1 MSDECEILVY
11 GGINIDLVTRSETF
25 PAPGQTILGNEFIT
39 YPGGKGANQAVAI
52 SRMGLRVSL
61 IGCVG
66 NDVFGPGLV
75 QGLEE
80 KGVGVAGVSMIEG
93 KHSGVAVINIDD
105 HAQNQIIQVHG
116 ANANAEDELAMQLIE
131 ETPSL
136 KYLLIQLETP
146 ISVSASL
153 AKKAKL
159 KGGTVILDPGPTR
172 PITDNLLQSVDVI
185 TPNETEAEYLTGIE
199 VKDVESGFSAAH
211 KISSMGIQDV
221 IVKMGAQGALYVG
234 KNCEFQVPA
243 IEVNALDSVAAGDAF
258 NGGLVYALYSGWSIE
273 KCIQWAVCCGGVA
286 TSRIG
291 AQDSMPLKSEI
302 VETYKKNFG
311 RLTS

>member
-39 YPGGKGANQAVAI
+39 YPGGKGANQAVGI
-52 SRMGLRVSL
+52 SRMGLQVDL

-80 KGVGVAGVSMIEG
+80 KGVGVAGVSIIEG

-116 ANANAEDELAMQLIE
+116 ANANAEDELAMQLME

-172 PITDNLLQSVDVI
+172 PITDDLLQSVDVI

-211 KISSMGIQDV
+211 KISSMGIQHV

-234 KNCEFQVPA
+234 KNCGFHVPA
-243 IEVNALDSVAAGDAF
+243 IKVNPLDSVAAGDAF
-258 NGGLVYALYSGWSIE
+258 NGALTFAMFNGWALEDSLR
-273 KCIQWAVCCGGVA
+273 WAVCAGGIA
-286 TSRIG
+286 TTRSG
-291 AQDSMPLKSEI
+291 AQDSMPIRDE
-302 VETYKKNFG
+302 VEKAFRENF
-311 RLTS
+311 S

>member
-39 YPGGKGANQAVAI
+39 YPGGKGANQAVGI

-80 KGVGVAGVSMIEG
+80 KGVGVAGVSIIEG

-116 ANANAEDELAMQLIE
+116 ANANAEDELAMQLME

-172 PITDNLLQSVDVI
+172 PITDDLLQSVDVI

-199 VKDVESGFSAAH
+199 VKDVESGFRAAH
-211 KISSMGIQDV
+211 KISSMGIQHV

-234 KNCEFQVPA
+234 KNCGFHVPA
-243 IEVNALDSVAAGDAF
+243 IKVNALDSVAAGDAF
-258 NGGLVYALYSGWSIE
+258 NGALTFAMFNGWALEDSLR
-273 KCIQWAVCCGGVA
+273 WAVCAGGIA
-286 TSRIG
+286 TTRSG
-291 AQDSMPLKSEI
+291 AQDSMPTRDE
-302 VETYKKNFG
+302 VEKAFRENF
-311 RLTS
+311 S

>member
-39 YPGGKGANQAVAI
+39 YPGGKGANQAVGI

-80 KGVGVAGVSMIEG
+80 KGVGVAGVSIIEG

-116 ANANAEDELAMQLIE
+116 ANANAEDELAMQLME

-172 PITDNLLQSVDVI
+172 PITDDLLQSVDVI

-211 KISSMGIQDV
+211 KISSMGIQHV

-234 KNCEFQVPA
+234 KNCGFHVPA
-243 IEVNALDSVAAGDAF
+243 IKVNPLDSVAAGDAF
-258 NGGLVYALYSGWSIE
+258 NGALTFAMFNGWALEDSLR
-273 KCIQWAVCCGGVA
+273 WAVCAGGIA
-286 TSRIG
+286 TTRSG
-291 AQDSMPLKSEI
+291 AQDSMPTRDEVGKAFRE
-302 VETYKKNFG
+302 NF
-311 RLTS
+311 S

>member
-39 YPGGKGANQAVAI
+39 YPGGKGANQAVGI

-80 KGVGVAGVSMIEG
+80 KGVGVAGVSIIEG

-116 ANANAEDELAMQLIE
+116 ANANAEDELAMQLME

-146 ISVSASL
+146 ISVSALL

-172 PITDNLLQSVDVI
+172 PITDDLLQSVDVI

-211 KISSMGIQDV
+211 KISSMGIQHV

-234 KNCEFQVPA
+234 KNCGFHVPA
-243 IEVNALDSVAAGDAF
+243 IKVNALDSVAAGDAF
-258 NGGLVYALYSGWSIE
+258 NGALTFAMFNGWALEDSLR
-273 KCIQWAVCCGGVA
+273 WAVCAGGIA
-286 TSRIG
+286 TTRSG
-291 AQDSMPLKSEI
+291 AQDSMPTRDE
-302 VETYKKNFG
+302 VEKAFRENF
-311 RLTS
+311 S

>member
-39 YPGGKGANQAVAI
+39 YPGGKGANQAVGI

-80 KGVGVAGVSMIEG
+80 KGVGVAGVSIIEG

-116 ANANAEDELAMQLIE
+116 ANANAEDELAMQLME

-172 PITDNLLQSVDVI
+172 PITDDLLQSVDVI

-211 KISSMGIQDV
+211 KISSMGIQHV

-234 KNCEFQVPA
+234 KNCGFHVPA
-243 IEVNALDSVAAGDAF
+243 IKVNPLDSVAAGDAF
-258 NGGLVYALYSGWSIE
+258 NGALTFAMFNGWALEDSLR
-273 KCIQWAVCCGGVA
+273 WAVCAGGIA
-286 TSRIG
+286 TTRSG
-291 AQDSMPLKSEI
+291 AQDSMPTRDE
-302 VETYKKNFG
+302 VEKAFRENF
-311 RLTS
+311 S

>member
-39 YPGGKGANQAVAI
+39 YPGGKGANQAVGI
-52 SRMGLRVSL
+52 SRMGLRVDL

-80 KGVGVAGVSMIEG
+80 KGVGVAGVSIIEG

-116 ANANAEDELAMQLIE
+116 ANANAEDELAMQLME

-146 ISVSASL
+146 ISVSALL

-172 PITDNLLQSVDVI
+172 PITDDLLQSVDVI

-211 KISSMGIQDV
+211 KISSMGIQHV

-234 KNCEFQVPA
+234 KNCGFHVPA
-243 IEVNALDSVAAGDAF
+243 IKVNPLDSVAAGDAF
-258 NGGLVYALYSGWSIE
+258 NGALTFAMFNGWALEDSLR
-273 KCIQWAVCCGGVA
+273 WAVCAGGIA
-286 TSRIG
+286 TTRSG
-291 AQDSMPLKSEI
+291 AQDSMPTRDE
-302 VETYKKNFG
+302 VEKAFRENF
-311 RLTS
+311 S

>member
-39 YPGGKGANQAVAI
+39 YPGGKGANQAVGI

-80 KGVGVAGVSMIEG
+80 KGVGVAGVSIIEG
-93 KHSGVAVINIDD
+93 KHSGVAVINIDE

-116 ANANAEDELAMQLIE
+116 ANANAEDELAMQLME

-172 PITDNLLQSVDVI
+172 PITDDLLQSVDVI

-211 KISSMGIQDV
+211 KISSMGIQHV

-234 KNCEFQVPA
+234 KNCGFHVPA
-243 IEVNALDSVAAGDAF
+243 IKVNPLDSVAAGDAF
-258 NGGLVYALYSGWSIE
+258 NGALTFAMFNGWALEDSLR
-273 KCIQWAVCCGGVA
+273 WAVCAGGIA
-286 TSRIG
+286 TTRSG
-291 AQDSMPLKSEI
+291 AQDSMPTRDE
-302 VETYKKNFG
+302 VEKAFRENF
-311 RLTS
+311 S

>member
-39 YPGGKGANQAVAI
+39 YPGGKGANQAVGI

-80 KGVGVAGVSMIEG
+80 KGVGVAGVSIIEG

-116 ANANAEDELAMQLIE
+116 ANANAEDELAMQLME

-172 PITDNLLQSVDVI
+172 PITDDLLQSVDVI
-185 TPNETEAEYLTGIE
+185 TPNETEADYLTGIE

-211 KISSMGIQDV
+211 KISSMGIQHV

-234 KNCEFQVPA
+234 KNCGFHVPA
-243 IEVNALDSVAAGDAF
+243 IKVNPLDSVAAGDAF
-258 NGGLVYALYSGWSIE
+258 NGALTFAMFNGWALEDSLR
-273 KCIQWAVCCGGVA
+273 WAVCAGGIA
-286 TSRIG
+286 TTRSG
-291 AQDSMPLKSEI
+291 AQDSMPTRDE
-302 VETYKKNFG
+302 VEKAFRENF
-311 RLTS
+311 S

>member
-39 YPGGKGANQAVAI
+39 YPGGKGANQAVGI

-80 KGVGVAGVSMIEG
+80 KGVGVAGVSIIEG

-116 ANANAEDELAMQLIE
+116 ANANAEDELAMQLME

-172 PITDNLLQSVDVI
+172 PITDDLLQSVDVI

-199 VKDVESGFSAAH
+199 VKDVESGFRAAH
-211 KISSMGIQDV
+211 KISSMGIQHV

-234 KNCEFQVPA
+234 KNCGFHVPA
-243 IEVNALDSVAAGDAF
+243 IKVNPLDSVAAGDAF
-258 NGGLVYALYSGWSIE
+258 NGALTFAMFNGWALEDSLR
-273 KCIQWAVCCGGVA
+273 WAVCAGGIA
-286 TSRIG
+286 TTRSG
-291 AQDSMPLKSEI
+291 AQDSMPTRDE
-302 VETYKKNFG
+302 VEKAFRENF
-311 RLTS
+311 S

>member
-39 YPGGKGANQAVAI
+39 YPGGKGANQAVGI

-80 KGVGVAGVSMIEG
+80 KGVGVAGVSIIEG

-116 ANANAEDELAMQLIE
+116 ANANAEDELAMQLME
-131 ETPSL
+131 ETLSL

-146 ISVSASL
+146 ISVSALL

-172 PITDNLLQSVDVI
+172 PITDDLLQSVDVI

-211 KISSMGIQDV
+211 KISSMGIQHV

-234 KNCEFQVPA
+234 KNCGFHVPA
-243 IEVNALDSVAAGDAF
+243 IKVNPLDSVAAGDAF
-258 NGGLVYALYSGWSIE
+258 NGALTFAMFNGWALEDSLR
-273 KCIQWAVCCGGVA
+273 WAVCAGGIA
-286 TSRIG
+286 TTRSG
-291 AQDSMPLKSEI
+291 AQDSMPTRDE
-302 VETYKKNFG
+302 VEKAFRENF
-311 RLTS
+311 S

>member
-39 YPGGKGANQAVAI
+39 YPGGKGANQAVGI

-80 KGVGVAGVSMIEG
+80 KGVGVAGVSIIEG

-116 ANANAEDELAMQLIE
+116 ANANAEDELAMQLME

-172 PITDNLLQSVDVI
+172 PITDDLLQSVDVI

-199 VKDVESGFSAAH
+199 VKDVESGFSAAL
-211 KISSMGIQDV
+211 KISSMGIQHV

-234 KNCEFQVPA
+234 KNCGFHVPA
-243 IEVNALDSVAAGDAF
+243 IKVNPLDSVAAGDAF
-258 NGGLVYALYSGWSIE
+258 NGALTFAMFNGWALEDSLR
-273 KCIQWAVCCGGVA
+273 WAVCAGGIA
-286 TSRIG
+286 TTRSG
-291 AQDSMPLKSEI
+291 AQDSMPTRDE
-302 VETYKKNFG
+302 VEKAFRENF
-311 RLTS
+311 S

>member
-80 KGVGVAGVSMIEG
+80 KGVGVAGVSIIEG

-116 ANANAEDELAMQLIE
+116 ANANAEDELAMQLME

-172 PITDNLLQSVDVI
+172 PITDDLLQSVDVI

-211 KISSMGIQDV
+211 KISSMGIQHV

-234 KNCEFQVPA
+234 KNCGFHVPA
-243 IEVNALDSVAAGDAF
+243 IKVNALDSVAAGDAF
-258 NGGLVYALYSGWSIE
+258 NGVLTFAMFNGWALEDSLR
-273 KCIQWAVCCGGVA
+273 WAVCAGGIA
-286 TSRIG
+286 TTRSG
-291 AQDSMPLKSEI
+291 AQDSMPTRDE
-302 VETYKKNFG
+302 VEKAFRENF
-311 RLTS
+311 S

>member
-39 YPGGKGANQAVAI
+39 YPGGKGANQAVGI

-80 KGVGVAGVSMIEG
+80 KGVGVAGVSIIEG

-116 ANANAEDELAMQLIE
+116 ANANAEDELAMQLME

-172 PITDNLLQSVDVI
+172 PITDDLLQSVDVI

-211 KISSMGIQDV
+211 KISSMGIQHV

-234 KNCEFQVPA
+234 KNCGFHVPA
-243 IEVNALDSVAAGDAF
+243 IKVNALDSVAAGDAF
-258 NGGLVYALYSGWSIE
+258 NSAFTFAMFNGWALEDSLR
-273 KCIQWAVCCGGVA
+273 WAVCAGGIA
-286 TSRIG
+286 TTRSG
-291 AQDSMPLKSEI
+291 AQDSMPIRDE
-302 VETYKKNFG
+302 VEKAFRENF
-311 RLTS
+311 S

>member
-39 YPGGKGANQAVAI
+39 YPGGKGANQAVGI

-66 NDVFGPGLV
+66 NDIFGPGLV

-80 KGVGVAGVSMIEG
+80 KGVGVAGVSIIEG

-116 ANANAEDELAMQLIE
+116 ANANAEDELAMQLME

-172 PITDNLLQSVDVI
+172 PITDDLLQSVDVI

-211 KISSMGIQDV
+211 KISSMGIQHV

-234 KNCEFQVPA
+234 KNCGFHVPA
-243 IEVNALDSVAAGDAF
+243 IKVNPLDSVAAGDAF
-258 NGGLVYALYSGWSIE
+258 NGALTFAMFNGWALEDSLR
-273 KCIQWAVCCGGVA
+273 WAVCAGGIA
-286 TSRIG
+286 TTRSG
-291 AQDSMPLKSEI
+291 AQDSMPTRDE
-302 VETYKKNFG
+302 VEKAFRENF
-311 RLTS
+311 S

>member
-25 PAPGQTILGNEFIT
+25 PAPGQTILGNDFIT
-39 YPGGKGANQAVAI
+39 YPCGKGANQAVGI

-80 KGVGVAGVSMIEG
+80 KGVGVAGVSIIEG

-116 ANANAEDELAMQLIE
+116 ANANAEDELAMQLME

-172 PITDNLLQSVDVI
+172 PITDDLLQSVDVI

-211 KISSMGIQDV
+211 KISSMGIQHV

-234 KNCEFQVPA
+234 KNCGFHVPA
-243 IEVNALDSVAAGDAF
+243 IKVNPLDSVAAGAAF
-258 NGGLVYALYSGWSIE
+258 NGALTFAMFNGWALEDSLR
-273 KCIQWAVCCGGVA
+273 WAVCAGGIA
-286 TSRIG
+286 TTRSG
-291 AQDSMPLKSEI
+291 AQDSMPTRDE
-302 VETYKKNFG
+302 VEKAFRENF
-311 RLTS
+311 S

>member
-39 YPGGKGANQAVAI
+39 YPGGKGANQAVGI

-80 KGVGVAGVSMIEG
+80 KGVGVAGVSIIEG

-116 ANANAEDELAMQLIE
+116 ANANAEDKLAMQLME
-131 ETPSL
+131 ETLSL

-172 PITDNLLQSVDVI
+172 PITDDLLQSVDVI

-211 KISSMGIQDV
+211 KISSMGIQHV

-234 KNCEFQVPA
+234 KNCGFHVPA
-243 IEVNALDSVAAGDAF
+243 IKVNALDSVAAGDAF
-258 NGGLVYALYSGWSIE
+258 NGALTFAMFNGWALEDSLR
-273 KCIQWAVCCGGVA
+273 WAVCAGGIA
-286 TSRIG
+286 TTRSG
-291 AQDSMPLKSEI
+291 AQDSMPTRDE
-302 VETYKKNFG
+302 VEKAFRENF
-311 RLTS
+311 S

>member
-39 YPGGKGANQAVAI
+39 YPGGKGANQAVGI
-52 SRMGLRVSL
+52 SRMGLQVDL

-66 NDVFGPGLV
+66 KDVFGPGLV

-80 KGVGVAGVSMIEG
+80 KGVGVAGVSIIEG

-116 ANANAEDELAMQLIE
+116 ANANAEDELAMQLME

-172 PITDNLLQSVDVI
+172 PITDDLLQSVDVI

-211 KISSMGIQDV
+211 KISSMGIQHV

-234 KNCEFQVPA
+234 KNCGFHVPA
-243 IEVNALDSVAAGDAF
+243 IKVNPLDSVAAGDAF
-258 NGGLVYALYSGWSIE
+258 NGALTFAMFNGWALEDSLR
-273 KCIQWAVCCGGVA
+273 WAVCAGGIA
-286 TSRIG
+286 TTRSG
-291 AQDSMPLKSEI
+291 AQDSMPIRDE
-302 VETYKKNFG
+302 VEKAFRENF
-311 RLTS
+311 S

>member
-39 YPGGKGANQAVAI
+39 YPGGKGANQAVGI

-80 KGVGVAGVSMIEG
+80 KGVGVAGVSIIEG

-172 PITDNLLQSVDVI
+172 PITDDLLQSVDVI

-211 KISSMGIQDV
+211 KISSMGIQHV

-234 KNCEFQVPA
+234 KNCGFHVPA
-243 IEVNALDSVAAGDAF
+243 IKVNPLDSVAAGDAF
-258 NGGLVYALYSGWSIE
+258 NGALTFAMFNGWALEDSLR
-273 KCIQWAVCCGGVA
+273 WAVCAGGIA
-286 TSRIG
+286 TTRSG
-291 AQDSMPLKSEI
+291 AQDSMPTRDE
-302 VETYKKNFG
+302 VEKAFRENF
-311 RLTS
+311 S

>member
-39 YPGGKGANQAVAI
+39 YPGGKGANQAVGI

-80 KGVGVAGVSMIEG
+80 KGVGVAGVSIIEG

-116 ANANAEDELAMQLIE
+116 ANANAEDELAMQLME

-146 ISVSASL
+146 ISVSALL

-172 PITDNLLQSVDVI
+172 PITDDLLQSVDVI

-211 KISSMGIQDV
+211 KISSMGIQHV

-234 KNCEFQVPA
+234 KNCGFHVPA
-243 IEVNALDSVAAGDAF
+243 IKVNPLDSVAAGDAF
-258 NGGLVYALYSGWSIE
+258 NGALTFAMFNGWALEDSLR
-273 KCIQWAVCCGGVA
+273 WAVCAGGIA
-286 TSRIG
+286 TTRSG
-291 AQDSMPLKSEI
+291 AQDSMPTRDE
-302 VETYKKNFG
+302 VEKAFRENF
-311 RLTS
+311 S

>member
-39 YPGGKGANQAVAI
+39 YPGGKGANQAVGI

-61 IGCVG
+61 IGCVV

-80 KGVGVAGVSMIEG
+80 KGVGVAGVSIIEG
-93 KHSGVAVINIDD
+93 KHSGDAVINIDD
-105 HAQNQIIQVHG
+105 HAQNLIIQVHG
-116 ANANAEDELAMQLIE
+116 ANANAEYELAMQLME

-172 PITDNLLQSVDVI
+172 PITDDLLQSVDVI

-211 KISSMGIQDV
+211 KISSMGIQHV

-234 KNCEFQVPA
+234 KNCGFHVPA
-243 IEVNALDSVAAGDAF
+243 IKVNPLDSVAAGDAF
-258 NGGLVYALYSGWSIE
+258 NGALTFAMFNGWALEDSLR
-273 KCIQWAVCCGGVA
+273 WAVCAGGIA
-286 TSRIG
+286 TTRSG
-291 AQDSMPLKSEI
+291 AQDSMPTRDE
-302 VETYKKNFG
+302 VEKAFRENF
-311 RLTS
+311 S

>member
-39 YPGGKGANQAVAI
+39 YPGGKGANQAVGI

-80 KGVGVAGVSMIEG
+80 KGVGVAGVSIIEG

-172 PITDNLLQSVDVI
+172 PITDDLLQSVDVI

-211 KISSMGIQDV
+211 KISSMGIQHV

-234 KNCEFQVPA
+234 ENCGFHVPA
-243 IEVNALDSVAAGDAF
+243 IKVNPLDSVAAGDAF
-258 NGGLVYALYSGWSIE
+258 NGALTFAMFNGWALEDSLR
-273 KCIQWAVCCGGVA
+273 WAVCAGGIA
-286 TSRIG
+286 TTRSG
-291 AQDSMPLKSEI
+291 AQDSMPTRDE
-302 VETYKKNFG
+302 VEKAFRENF
-311 RLTS
+311 S

>member
-80 KGVGVAGVSMIEG
+80 KGVGIAGVSIIEG

-105 HAQNQIIQVHG
+105 HSQNQIIQVHG
-116 ANANAEDELAMQLIE
+116 ANANAEDKLAMQLME
-131 ETPSL
+131 ETLSL

-172 PITDNLLQSVDVI
+172 PITDDLLQYVDVI

-211 KISSMGIQDV
+211 KISSMDIQHV

-234 KNCEFQVPA
+234 NNCEFHVPA
-243 IEVNALDSVAAGDAF
+243 IKVNPLDSVAAGDAF
-258 NGGLVYALYSGWSIE
+258 NGALTFAMFNGWALEDSLR
-273 KCIQWAVCCGGVA
+273 WAVCAGGIA
-286 TSRIG
+286 TTRSG
-291 AQDSMPLKSEI
+291 AQDSMPIRDE
-302 VETYKKNFG
+302 VEKVFRENF
-311 RLTS
+311 S

>member
-39 YPGGKGANQAVAI
+39 YPGGKGANQAVGI

-80 KGVGVAGVSMIEG
+80 KGVGVAGVSIIEG

-116 ANANAEDELAMQLIE
+116 ANANAEDELAMQLME

-146 ISVSASL
+146 ISVSALL

-172 PITDNLLQSVDVI
+172 PITDDLLQSVDVI

-211 KISSMGIQDV
+211 KISSMGIQHV

-234 KNCEFQVPA
+234 KNCGFHVPA
-243 IEVNALDSVAAGDAF
+243 IKVNPLDSVAAGDAF
-258 NGGLVYALYSGWSIE
+258 NGALTVAMFNGWALEDSLR
-273 KCIQWAVCCGGVA
+273 WAVCAGGIA
-286 TSRIG
+286 TTRSG
-291 AQDSMPLKSEI
+291 AQDSMPTRDE
-302 VETYKKNFG
+302 VEKAFRENF
-311 RLTS
+311 S

>member
-39 YPGGKGANQAVAI
+39 YPGGKGANQAVGI

-80 KGVGVAGVSMIEG
+80 KGVGVAGVSIIEG

-116 ANANAEDELAMQLIE
+116 ANANAEDELAMQLME

-172 PITDNLLQSVDVI
+172 PITDDLLQSVDVI

-211 KISSMGIQDV
+211 KISSMGIQHV

-234 KNCEFQVPA
+234 KNCGFHVPA
-243 IEVNALDSVAAGDAF
+243 IKVNPLDSVAAGDAF
-258 NGGLVYALYSGWSIE
+258 NGDLTFAMFNGWALEDSLR
-273 KCIQWAVCCGGVA
+273 WAVCAGGIA
-286 TSRIG
+286 TTRSG
-291 AQDSMPLKSEI
+291 AQDSMPTRDE
-302 VETYKKNFG
+302 VEKAFRENF
-311 RLTS
+311 S

>member
-39 YPGGKGANQAVAI
+39 YPGGKGANQAVGI

-80 KGVGVAGVSMIEG
+80 KGVGVAGVSIIEG

-116 ANANAEDELAMQLIE
+116 ANANAENELAMQLME

-136 KYLLIQLETP
+136 KYLLIQLEIP

-172 PITDNLLQSVDVI
+172 PITDDLLQSVDVI

-211 KISSMGIQDV
+211 KISSMGIQHV

-234 KNCEFQVPA
+234 KNCGFHVPA
-243 IEVNALDSVAAGDAF
+243 IKVNPLDSVAAGDAF
-258 NGGLVYALYSGWSIE
+258 NGALTFAMFNGWALEDSLR
-273 KCIQWAVCCGGVA
+273 WAVCAGGIA
-286 TSRIG
+286 TTRSG
-291 AQDSMPLKSEI
+291 AQDSMPTRDE
-302 VETYKKNFG
+302 VEKAFRENF
-311 RLTS
+311 S

>member
-39 YPGGKGANQAVAI
+39 YPGGKGANQAVGI

-80 KGVGVAGVSMIEG
+80 KGVGVAGVSIIEG

-116 ANANAEDELAMQLIE
+116 ANANAKDELAMQLME

-146 ISVSASL
+146 ISVSALL

-172 PITDNLLQSVDVI
+172 PITDDLLQSVDVI

-211 KISSMGIQDV
+211 KISSMGIQHV

-234 KNCEFQVPA
+234 KNCGFHVPA
-243 IEVNALDSVAAGDAF
+243 IKVNPLDSVAAGDAF
-258 NGGLVYALYSGWSIE
+258 NGALTFAMFNGWALEDSLR
-273 KCIQWAVCCGGVA
+273 WAVCAGGIA
-286 TSRIG
+286 TPRSG
-291 AQDSMPLKSEI
+291 AQGSMPTRDE
-302 VETYKKNFG
+302 VEKAFRENF
-311 RLTS
+311 S

>member
-39 YPGGKGANQAVAI
+39 YPGGKGANQAVGI
-52 SRMGLRVSL
+52 SRMGLRVDL

-80 KGVGVAGVSMIEG
+80 KGVGVAGVSIIEG

-116 ANANAEDELAMQLIE
+116 ANANAEDELAMQLME

-172 PITDNLLQSVDVI
+172 PITDDLLQSVDVI

-211 KISSMGIQDV
+211 KISSMGIQHV

-234 KNCEFQVPA
+234 KNCGFHVPA
-243 IEVNALDSVAAGDAF
+243 IKVNPLDSVAAGDAF
-258 NGGLVYALYSGWSIE
+258 NGALTFAMFNGWALEDSLR
-273 KCIQWAVCCGGVA
+273 WAVCAGGIA
-286 TSRIG
+286 TTRSG
-291 AQDSMPLKSEI
+291 AQDSMPTRDE
-302 VETYKKNFG
+302 VEKAFRENF
-311 RLTS
+311 S

>member
-39 YPGGKGANQAVAI
+39 YPGGKGANQAVGI

-66 NDVFGPGLV
+66 NDIFGPGLV

-80 KGVGVAGVSMIEG
+80 KGVGVAGVSIIEG

-116 ANANAEDELAMQLIE
+116 ANANAEDELAMQLME

-146 ISVSASL
+146 ISVSALL

-172 PITDNLLQSVDVI
+172 PITDDLLQSVDVI

-211 KISSMGIQDV
+211 KISSMGIQHV

-234 KNCEFQVPA
+234 KNCGFHVPA
-243 IEVNALDSVAAGDAF
+243 IKVNPLDSVAAGDAF
-258 NGGLVYALYSGWSIE
+258 NGALTFAMFNGWALEDSLR
-273 KCIQWAVCCGGVA
+273 WAVCAGGIA
-286 TSRIG
+286 TTRSG
-291 AQDSMPLKSEI
+291 AQDSMPTRDE
-302 VETYKKNFG
+302 VEKAFRENF
-311 RLTS
+311 S

>member
-39 YPGGKGANQAVAI
+39 YPGGKGANQAVGI

-80 KGVGVAGVSMIEG
+80 KGVGVAGVSIIEG

-116 ANANAEDELAMQLIE
+116 ANANAEDELAMQLME

-172 PITDNLLQSVDVI
+172 PITDDLLQSVDVI

-199 VKDVESGFSAAH
+199 VKDVASGFSAAH
-211 KISSMGIQDV
+211 KISSMGIQHV

-234 KNCEFQVPA
+234 KNCGFHVPA
-243 IEVNALDSVAAGDAF
+243 IKVNALDSVAAGDAF
-258 NGGLVYALYSGWSIE
+258 NGALTFAMFNGWALEDSLR
-273 KCIQWAVCCGGVA
+273 WAVCAGGIA
-286 TSRIG
+286 TTRSG
-291 AQDSMPLKSEI
+291 AQDSMPTRDE
-302 VETYKKNFG
+302 VEKAFRENF
-311 RLTS
+311 S

>member
-39 YPGGKGANQAVAI
+39 YPGGKGANQAVGI
-52 SRMGLRVSL
+52 SRMGLQVDL

-80 KGVGVAGVSMIEG
+80 KGVGVAGVSIIEG

-116 ANANAEDELAMQLIE
+116 ANANAEDELAMQLME

-159 KGGTVILDPGPTR
+159 KGSTVILDPGPTR
-172 PITDNLLQSVDVI
+172 PITDDLLQSVDVI

-211 KISSMGIQDV
+211 KISSMGIQHV

-234 KNCEFQVPA
+234 KNCGFHVPA
-243 IEVNALDSVAAGDAF
+243 IKVNPLDSVAAGDAF
-258 NGGLVYALYSGWSIE
+258 NGALTFAMFNGWALEDSLR
-273 KCIQWAVCCGGVA
+273 WAVCAGGIA
-286 TSRIG
+286 TTRSG
-291 AQDSMPLKSEI
+291 AQDSMPTRDE
-302 VETYKKNFG
+302 VEKAFRENF
-311 RLTS
+311 S

>member
-39 YPGGKGANQAVAI
+39 YPGGKGANQAVGI
-52 SRMGLRVSL
+52 SRMGLRVDL

-80 KGVGVAGVSMIEG
+80 KGVGVAGVSIIEG

-172 PITDNLLQSVDVI
+172 PITDDLLQSVDVI

-211 KISSMGIQDV
+211 KISSMGIQHV

-234 KNCEFQVPA
+234 KNCGFHVPA
-243 IEVNALDSVAAGDAF
+243 IKVNPLDSVAAGDAF
-258 NGGLVYALYSGWSIE
+258 NGALTFAMFNGWALEDSLR
-273 KCIQWAVCCGGVA
+273 WAVCAGGIA
-286 TSRIG
+286 TTRSG
-291 AQDSMPLKSEI
+291 AQDSMPTRDE
-302 VETYKKNFG
+302 VEKAFRENF
-311 RLTS
+311 S

>member
-39 YPGGKGANQAVAI
+39 YPGGKGANQAVGI

-66 NDVFGPGLV
+66 NDIFGPGLV

-80 KGVGVAGVSMIEG
+80 KGVGVAGVSIIEG

-172 PITDNLLQSVDVI
+172 PITDDLLQSVDVI

-211 KISSMGIQDV
+211 KISSMGIQHV

-234 KNCEFQVPA
+234 KNCGFHVPA
-243 IEVNALDSVAAGDAF
+243 IKVNPLDSVAAGDAF
-258 NGGLVYALYSGWSIE
+258 NGALTFAMFNGWALEDSLR
-273 KCIQWAVCCGGVA
+273 WAVCAGGIA
-286 TSRIG
+286 TTRSG
-291 AQDSMPLKSEI
+291 AQDSMPTRDE
-302 VETYKKNFG
+302 VEKAFRENF
-311 RLTS
+311 S

>member
-39 YPGGKGANQAVAI
+39 YPGGKGANQAVGI

-80 KGVGVAGVSMIEG
+80 KGVGVAGVSIIEG

-116 ANANAEDELAMQLIE
+116 ANANAEDELAMQLME

-172 PITDNLLQSVDVI
+172 PITDDLLQSVDVI

-211 KISSMGIQDV
+211 KISSMGIQHV

-234 KNCEFQVPA
+234 KNCGFHVPA
-243 IEVNALDSVAAGDAF
+243 IKVNALDSVAAGDAF
-258 NGGLVYALYSGWSIE
+258 NSAFTFAMFNGWALEDSLR
-273 KCIQWAVCCGGVA
+273 WAVCAGGIA
-286 TSRIG
+286 TTRSG
-291 AQDSMPLKSEI
+291 AQDSMPTRDE
-302 VETYKKNFG
+302 VEKAFRENF
-311 RLTS
+311 S

>member
-39 YPGGKGANQAVAI
+39 YPGGKGANQAVGI

-80 KGVGVAGVSMIEG
+80 KGVGVAGVSIIEG

-116 ANANAEDELAMQLIE
+116 ANANDEDELAMQLME

-172 PITDNLLQSVDVI
+172 PITDDLLQSVDVI

-211 KISSMGIQDV
+211 KISSMGIQHV

-234 KNCEFQVPA
+234 KNCGFHVPA
-243 IEVNALDSVAAGDAF
+243 IKVNPLDSVAAGDAF
-258 NGGLVYALYSGWSIE
+258 NGALTFAMFNGWALEDSLR
-273 KCIQWAVCCGGVA
+273 WAVCAGGIA
-286 TSRIG
+286 TTRSG
-291 AQDSMPLKSEI
+291 AQDSMPTRDE
-302 VETYKKNFG
+302 VEKAFRENF
-311 RLTS
+311 S

>member
-39 YPGGKGANQAVAI
+39 YPGGKGANQAVGI

-80 KGVGVAGVSMIEG
+80 KGVGVAGVSIIEG

-116 ANANAEDELAMQLIE
+116 ANANAEDELAMQLME

-172 PITDNLLQSVDVI
+172 PITDDLLQSVDVI

-211 KISSMGIQDV
+211 KISSMGIQHV

-234 KNCEFQVPA
+234 KNCGFHVPA
-243 IEVNALDSVAAGDAF
+243 IKVNPLDSVAAGDAF
-258 NGGLVYALYSGWSIE
+258 NGALTFAMFNGWALEDSLR
-273 KCIQWAVCCGGVA
+273 WAVCAGGIA
-286 TSRIG
+286 TTRSG
-291 AQDSMPLKSEI
+291 AQDSMPIRDE
-302 VETYKKNFG
+302 VEKAFRENF
-311 RLTS
+311 S

>member
-39 YPGGKGANQAVAI
+39 YPGGKGANQAVGI

-80 KGVGVAGVSMIEG
+80 KGVGVAGVSIIEG

-116 ANANAEDELAMQLIE
+116 ANANAEDELAMQLME

-172 PITDNLLQSVDVI
+172 PITDDLLQSVDVI

-211 KISSMGIQDV
+211 KISSMGIQHV

-234 KNCEFQVPA
+234 KNCGFHVPA
-243 IEVNALDSVAAGDAF
+243 IKVNPLDSVAAGEAF
-258 NGGLVYALYSGWSIE
+258 NGALTFAMFNGWALEDSLR
-273 KCIQWAVCCGGVA
+273 WAVCAGGIA
-286 TSRIG
+286 TTRSG
-291 AQDSMPLKSEI
+291 AQDSMPTRDE
-302 VETYKKNFG
+302 VEKAFRENF
-311 RLTS
+311 S

>member
-39 YPGGKGANQAVAI
+39 YPGGKGANQAVGI

-80 KGVGVAGVSMIEG
+80 KGVGVAGVSIIEG

-116 ANANAEDELAMQLIE
+116 ANANAEDELAMQLME

-159 KGGTVILDPGPTR
+159 KGSTVILDPGPTR
-172 PITDNLLQSVDVI
+172 PITDDLLPVSY
-185 TPNETEAEYLTGIE
+185 THLRAHET
-199 VKDVESGFSAAH
+199 
-211 KISSMGIQDV
+211 
-221 IVKMGAQGALYVG
+221 
-234 KNCEFQVPA
+234 
-243 IEVNALDSVAAGDAF
+243 
-258 NGGLVYALYSGWSIE
+258 
-273 KCIQWAVCCGGVA
+273 
-286 TSRIG
+286 
-291 AQDSMPLKSEI
+291 
-302 VETYKKNFG
+302 
-311 RLTS
+311 